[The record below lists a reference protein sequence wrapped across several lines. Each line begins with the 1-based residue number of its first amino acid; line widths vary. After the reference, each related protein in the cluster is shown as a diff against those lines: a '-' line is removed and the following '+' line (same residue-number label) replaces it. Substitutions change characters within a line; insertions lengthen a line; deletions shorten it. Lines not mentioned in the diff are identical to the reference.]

1 MQGFLRSLFFGVKKI
16 PKRFAPLV
24 EKGVLKEVLQSNKD
38 RYFLKEGFDI
48 GKIERVKNKAFF
60 ISLAKNYP
68 KDPLIKNLPPSFK
81 TDALILCQIE
91 YSKKR
96 PIAFFKA
103 ALFDAQDTMIA
114 YLAKEKNQI
123 VAIPFKEPFKKP
135 ISLKHSQRSLL
146 ALPRHCVVKIDLK
159 KREISEILGALED
172 PLIDE
177 NLSLSLFDRVKDFS
191 KDCLNLAQHYA
202 QLKASDFKDRI
213 NYSHIPFITI
223 DPKDAKD
230 FDDAIFYDQEKRVLF
245 VAVADVSEFV
255 PKHSS
260 LDKEA
265 RLRGFSVYFPNSV
278 YPMLP
283 LSLSQGACS
292 LKAFEKRLALV
303 HEIPLDNLKNAQL
316 SQGVIE
322 VRANCTYE
330 EINHF
335 LSAQQSS
342 LDKDLQQSLLGFL
355 EMALKLK
362 KERLKK
368 GFNFNSFENKLYL
381 NKEGRIEKIETQ
393 TESDAHTLIEEA
405 MLLANQSSAGLLDEH
420 FQNKGIYRTHKEP
433 SLEQQKRLYAK
444 LFDYEIVRPKNMGF
458 FPFLEHAL
466 KIAKEKSIE
475 REVSRLIIKSQNLAL
490 YSPMQ
495 ESHFGLGF
503 ASYTHFTSPIRRYSD
518 LALHRL
524 LKELLFH
531 QAKGCSY
538 LLEETPE
545 LCAELNA
552 LQKKA
557 ALIERDF
564 IKRKFARLALEFLE
578 KEFLGVVLEV
588 KDWVVVG
595 LKEWVGLK
603 VLVKTN
609 KVFKPLEK
617 VRVKITHADLIL
629 GQVRGEIIDKDQRA
643 CIVKIW
649 III

>member
-16 PKRFAPLV
+16 PKPFAPLMG
-24 EKGVLKEVLQSNKD
+24 KGVLKEVLELKKE
-38 RYFLKEGFDI
+38 RCILKEGFDI
-48 GKIERVKNKAFF
+48 GKIEWVKNKAFF
-60 ISLAKNYP
+60 ISLARNYP

-103 ALFDAQDTMIA
+103 TLLNENHTMIA
-114 YLAKEKNQI
+114 YLTKENNQI
-123 VAIPFKEPFKKP
+123 VAIPFKEPFKKAL
-135 ISLKHSQRSLL
+135 ILKHSQKSLL
-146 ALPRHCVVKIDLK
+146 ELPRHCVVKVDIK

-177 NLSLSLFDRVKDFS
+177 NLSLNLFDRVKDFS
-191 KDCLNLAQHYA
+191 KDCLDLAKRYT
-202 QLKASDFKDRI
+202 QLKASDFKDRVD
-213 NYSHIPFITI
+213 YSHIPFITI

-230 FDDAIFYDQEKRVLF
+230 FDDAIFYDQEKKVLF

-255 PKHSS
+255 PKYSS

-265 RLRGFSVYFPNSV
+265 RIRGFSVYFPNSV

-283 LSLSQGACS
+283 LSLSQGTCS

-303 HEIPLDNLKNAQL
+303 YEIPLDDLKNAQL
-316 SQGVIE
+316 FQGVIE
-322 VRANCTYE
+322 VRANCSYE

-335 LSAQQSS
+335 LSTQQSS
-342 LDKDLQQSLLGFL
+342 LSKDLQQSLLGFL

-368 GFNFNSFENKLYL
+368 GFNFNSFENKFYL
-381 NKEGRIEKIETQ
+381 NQEGRIEKIETQ
-393 TESDAHTLIEEA
+393 HESDAHTLIEEA
-405 MLLANQSSAGLLDEH
+405 MLLANQSSARLLDKH
-420 FQNKGIYRTHKEP
+420 FQNRGIYRTHKEP

-444 LFDYEIVRPKNMGF
+444 LFDYEIIRPKNMGF

-466 KIAKEKSIE
+466 KIAKEKNIE
-475 REVSRLIIKSQNLAL
+475 REVSRLMIKSQNLAL

-495 ESHFGLGF
+495 ENHFGLGF
-503 ASYTHFTSPIRRYSD
+503 ASYAHFTSPIRRYSD

-538 LLEETPE
+538 LLEEMPA
-545 LCAELNA
+545 LCSELNA
-552 LQKKA
+552 LQKKV

-564 IKRKFARLALEFLE
+564 IKRKFARLALEYLE
-578 KEFLGVVLEV
+578 KEFLGVVLEI
-588 KDWVVVG
+588 KDEVIVG

-609 KVFKPLEK
+609 KIFKPLEK
-617 VRVKITHADLIL
+617 VRVKITHAHLIL
-629 GQVRGEIIDKDQRA
+629 GQVRGEITERIKEH
-643 CIVKIW
+643 VS
-649 III
+649 

>member
-16 PKRFAPLV
+16 PKRFTPLI
-24 EKGVLKEVLQSNKD
+24 EKGVLKEAIEFKKE
-38 RYFLKEGFDI
+38 RYILKEGFDI
-48 GKIERVKNKAFF
+48 GKIEWVKNKAFL
-60 ISLAKNYP
+60 ISLARNYS

-91 YSKKR
+91 CSKKR

-103 ALFDAQDTMIA
+103 ALLNENHTIIA
-114 YLAKEKNQI
+114 YLAKENNQI
-123 VAIPFKEPFKKP
+123 VAIPFKEPFKKAL
-135 ISLKHSQRSLL
+135 ILKHSQKSLL
-146 ALPRHCVVKIDLK
+146 ELPRHCVVKVDLN
-159 KREISEILGALED
+159 KREISEVLGALED

-177 NLSLSLFDRVKDFS
+177 NLSLNLFDRVKEFS
-191 KDCLNLAQHYA
+191 KDCLDLATRYA
-202 QLKASDFKDRI
+202 QLKASDFKNRVD
-213 NYSHIPFITI
+213 YSHIPFITI

-230 FDDAIFYDQEKRVLF
+230 FDDAIFYNPEKRVLF

-255 PKHSS
+255 PKHSN

-292 LKAFEKRLALV
+292 LKALEKRLALV
-303 HEIPLDNLKNAQL
+303 HEIPLDDVKNARL
-316 SQGVIE
+316 FQGVIE

-335 LSAQQSS
+335 LSANQSA

-381 NKEGRIEKIETQ
+381 NQEGRIEKIETQ
-393 TESDAHTLIEEA
+393 QESDAHTLIEEA
-405 MLLANQSSAGLLDEH
+405 MLLANQSSARLLDKH
-420 FQNKGIYRTHKEP
+420 FHNRGIYRTHKEP

-444 LFDYEIVRPKNMGF
+444 LFDYEIMHPKGMGF

-466 KIAKEKSIE
+466 KIAQEKKLE
-475 REVSRLIIKSQNLAL
+475 REVSRLMIKSQNLAL

-545 LCAELNA
+545 LCSELNA
-552 LQKKA
+552 LQKKV

-564 IKRKFARLALEFLE
+564 VKRKFARLALEHLE

-588 KDWVVVG
+588 KDWVIVG
-595 LKEWVGLK
+595 LKEWAGLK
-603 VLVKTN
+603 VLVETN
-609 KVFKPLEK
+609 KIFKPLEK
-617 VRVKITHADLIL
+617 VRIKITHANLIL
-629 GQVRGEIIDKDQRA
+629 GQVRGEITERIKEH
-643 CIVKIW
+643 VS
-649 III
+649 

>member
-1 MQGFLRSLFFGVKKI
+1 M
-16 PKRFAPLV
+16 
-24 EKGVLKEVLQSNKD
+24 
-38 RYFLKEGFDI
+38 
-48 GKIERVKNKAFF
+48 
-60 ISLAKNYP
+60 
-68 KDPLIKNLPPSFK
+68 
-81 TDALILCQIE
+81 
-91 YSKKR
+91 
-96 PIAFFKA
+96 
-103 ALFDAQDTMIA
+103 
-114 YLAKEKNQI
+114 
-123 VAIPFKEPFKKP
+123 AIPFKEPFKKP
-135 ISLKHSQRSLL
+135 VSLKHSQRSLL

-159 KREISEILGALED
+159 KREISGILGALED

-191 KDCLNLAQHYA
+191 KDCLNLAQYYA

-213 NYSHIPFITI
+213 DYSHIPFITI

-255 PKHSS
+255 PKYSS

-265 RLRGFSVYFPNSV
+265 RIRGFSVYFPNSV

-303 HEIPLDNLKNAQL
+303 HEIPLDNLKNARL

-335 LSAQQSS
+335 LNANQSS

-355 EMALKLK
+355 EVALKLK

-368 GFNFNSFENKLYL
+368 GFNFNSLENKLYL
-381 NKEGRIEKIETQ
+381 NEEGRIEKIETEK
-393 TESDAHTLIEEA
+393 ESGAHTLIEEA
-405 MLLANQSSAGLLDEH
+405 MLLANQSSARLLDEH
-420 FQNKGIYRTHKEP
+420 FHNRGIYRTHKEP

-503 ASYTHFTSPIRRYSD
+503 ASYTHFTSPIRQYSD

-524 LKELLFH
+524 LKELLFY
-531 QAKGCSY
+531 QAKSCSY

-545 LCAELNA
+545 LCSELNA
-552 LQKKA
+552 LQKKT

-595 LKEWVGLK
+595 LKEFIGLK
-603 VLVKTN
+603 VLIKTN

-629 GQVRGEIIDKDQRA
+629 GQVRGEITERIKEH
-643 CIVKIW
+643 VS
-649 III
+649 

>member
-16 PKRFAPLV
+16 PKRFTPLI
-24 EKGVLKEVLQSNKD
+24 EKGVLKEAIEFKKE
-38 RYFLKEGFDI
+38 RYILKEGFDI
-48 GKIERVKNKAFF
+48 GKIEWVKNKAFL

-81 TDALILCQIE
+81 TDALILCEIE
-91 YSKKR
+91 YFKKR
-96 PIAFFKA
+96 PTAFFKA
-103 ALFDAQDTMIA
+103 ALLNEDHTIIA
-114 YLAKEKNQI
+114 YLAKENNQI
-123 VAIPFKEPFKKP
+123 VAIPFKEPFKKAL
-135 ISLKHSQRSLL
+135 ILKHSQKSLL
-146 ALPRHCVVKIDLK
+146 ELPRHCVVKVDTK
-159 KREISEILGALED
+159 KREISEVLGALED

-177 NLSLSLFDRVKDFS
+177 NLSLNLFDRVKEFS
-191 KDCLNLAQHYA
+191 KDCLDLATRYA
-202 QLKASDFKDRI
+202 QLKASDFKNRVD
-213 NYSHIPFITI
+213 YSHIPFITI

-230 FDDAIFYDQEKRVLF
+230 FDDAIFYNPEKRVLF

-255 PKHSS
+255 PKHSN

-292 LKAFEKRLALV
+292 LKALEKRLALV
-303 HEIPLDNLKNAQL
+303 YEIPLDDVKNAQL
-316 SQGVIE
+316 FQGVIE

-335 LSAQQSS
+335 LSANQSA

-381 NKEGRIEKIETQ
+381 NQEGRIEKIETQ
-393 TESDAHTLIEEA
+393 QESDAHTLIEEA
-405 MLLANQSSAGLLDEH
+405 MLLANQSSARLLDKH
-420 FQNKGIYRTHKEP
+420 FHNRGIYRTHKEP

-444 LFDYEIVRPKNMGF
+444 LFDYEIMRPKGMGF

-538 LLEETPE
+538 LLEEMPE
-545 LCAELNA
+545 LCSELNA
-552 LQKKA
+552 LQKKV

-564 IKRKFARLALEFLE
+564 VKRKFARLALEHLE
-578 KEFLGVVLEV
+578 KEFLGVVLEI
-588 KDWVVVG
+588 KDWVIVG
-595 LKEWVGLK
+595 LKEWAGLK
-603 VLVKTN
+603 VLVETN
-609 KVFKPLEK
+609 KIFKPLEK
-617 VRVKITHADLIL
+617 VRVRITHANLIL
-629 GQVRGEIIDKDQRA
+629 GQVRGEITERIKEH
-643 CIVKIW
+643 VS
-649 III
+649 

>member
-24 EKGVLKEVLQSNKD
+24 EKGVLKEALQSNKD

-48 GKIERVKNKAFF
+48 GKVEKVKDKAFF

-91 YSKKR
+91 CSKKR

-103 ALFDAQDTMIA
+103 ALLNADHTMIA
-114 YLAKEKNQI
+114 YLAKKNNQI

-135 ISLKHSQRSLL
+135 ISLKHSQKSLL
-146 ALPRHCVVKIDLK
+146 ELPRHCVVKIDPK

-265 RLRGFSVYFPNSV
+265 RVRGFSVYFPNSV

-303 HEIPLDNLKNAQL
+303 YEIPLDDLKNARL

-335 LSAQQSS
+335 LNANQSS

-355 EMALKLK
+355 EVALK
-362 KERLKK
+362 LKK

-381 NKEGRIEKIETQ
+381 NEEGRIEKIETE

-405 MLLANQSSAGLLDEH
+405 MLLANQSSARLLDEH
-420 FQNKGIYRTHKEP
+420 FHNRGIYRTHKEP

-444 LFDYEIVRPKNMGF
+444 LFDYEIMHPKNMGF

-466 KIAKEKSIE
+466 KTAKEKKLE

-545 LCAELNA
+545 LCSELNA

-564 IKRKFARLALEFLE
+564 IKRKFARLALELLE

-595 LKEWVGLK
+595 LKEFIGLK

-617 VRVKITHADLIL
+617 VRITITHADLIL
-629 GQVRGEIIDKDQRA
+629 GQVRGEITERIKGH
-643 CIVKIW
+643 VS
-649 III
+649 

>member
-1 MQGFLRSLFFGVKKI
+1 M
-16 PKRFAPLV
+16 
-24 EKGVLKEVLQSNKD
+24 
-38 RYFLKEGFDI
+38 
-48 GKIERVKNKAFF
+48 
-60 ISLAKNYP
+60 
-68 KDPLIKNLPPSFK
+68 
-81 TDALILCQIE
+81 
-91 YSKKR
+91 
-96 PIAFFKA
+96 
-103 ALFDAQDTMIA
+103 
-114 YLAKEKNQI
+114 
-123 VAIPFKEPFKKP
+123 
-135 ISLKHSQRSLL
+135 
-146 ALPRHCVVKIDLK
+146 
-159 KREISEILGALED
+159 
-172 PLIDE
+172 
-177 NLSLSLFDRVKDFS
+177 
-191 KDCLNLAQHYA
+191 
-202 QLKASDFKDRI
+202 
-213 NYSHIPFITI
+213 
-223 DPKDAKD
+223 
-230 FDDAIFYDQEKRVLF
+230 
-245 VAVADVSEFV
+245 SEFV
-255 PKHSS
+255 PKYSS

-265 RLRGFSVYFPNSV
+265 RIRGFSVYFPNSV

-303 HEIPLDNLKNAQL
+303 YEIPLDDLKNARL

-322 VRANCTYE
+322 VRANCAYE
-330 EINHF
+330 EINYF
-335 LSAQQSS
+335 LNTQQSS

-355 EMALKLK
+355 EAALKLK

-381 NKEGRIEKIETQ
+381 NKEGRIEKIETEK
-393 TESDAHTLIEEA
+393 ESDAHTLIEEA
-405 MLLANQSSAGLLDEH
+405 MLLANQSSARLLDEH
-420 FQNKGIYRTHKEP
+420 FHHRGIYRTHKEP

-466 KIAKEKSIE
+466 KIAKEKRLE

-545 LCAELNA
+545 LCSELNA
-552 LQKKA
+552 LQKKT

-564 IKRKFARLALEFLE
+564 IKRKFARLALEHVE

-595 LKEWVGLK
+595 LKEFIGLK
-603 VLVKTN
+603 VLIKTN

-617 VRVKITHADLIL
+617 VRIKITHADLIL
-629 GQVRGEIIDKDQRA
+629 GQVRGEITERIKEH
-643 CIVKIW
+643 VS
-649 III
+649 

>member
-16 PKRFAPLV
+16 PKPFAPLIR
-24 EKGVLKEVLQSNKD
+24 KGVLKETLELKKE
-38 RYFLKEGFDI
+38 RWILKEGFDI
-48 GKIERVKNKAFF
+48 GKIEWVKNKAFF
-60 ISLAKNYP
+60 ISLARNYP
-68 KDPLIKNLPPSFK
+68 KDPLIKNLPSSFK

-103 ALFDAQDTMIA
+103 ALLNESHTMIA
-114 YLAKEKNQI
+114 YLTKENNQI
-123 VAIPFKEPFKKP
+123 VAIPFKEPFKKAL
-135 ISLKHSQRSLL
+135 ILKHSQKSLL
-146 ALPRHCVVKIDLK
+146 ELPRHCVVKVDIK

-177 NLSLSLFDRVKDFS
+177 NLSLNLFDRVKDFS
-191 KDCLNLAQHYA
+191 KDCLGLAKRYA
-202 QLKASDFKDRI
+202 QLKASDFKCRVD
-213 NYSHIPFITI
+213 YSHIPFITI

-230 FDDAIFYDQEKRVLF
+230 FDDAIFYDQEKKVLF

-255 PKHSS
+255 PKYSS

-265 RLRGFSVYFPNSV
+265 RIRGFSVYFPNSV

-303 HEIPLDNLKNAQL
+303 YEIPLDDLKNVQL
-316 SQGVIE
+316 FQGVIE
-322 VRANCTYE
+322 VRANCSYE

-335 LSAQQSS
+335 LSTQQSS
-342 LDKDLQQSLLGFL
+342 LSKDLQQSLLGFL

-381 NKEGRIEKIETQ
+381 NQEGRIEKIETQ
-393 TESDAHTLIEEA
+393 QESDAHTLIEEA
-405 MLLANQSSAGLLDEH
+405 MLLANQSSARLLDKH
-420 FQNKGIYRTHKEP
+420 FQNRGIYRTHKEP

-444 LFDYEIVRPKNMGF
+444 LFDYEITRPKNMGF

-466 KIAKEKSIE
+466 KIAKEKNVE
-475 REVSRLIIKSQNLAL
+475 REVSRLMIKSQNLAL

-495 ESHFGLGF
+495 ENHFGLGF

-538 LLEETPE
+538 LLEEMPE
-545 LCAELNA
+545 LCSELNA
-552 LQKKA
+552 LQKKV

-564 IKRKFARLALEFLE
+564 IKRKFARLALEYLE
-578 KEFLGVVLEV
+578 KEFLGVVLET
-588 KDWVVVG
+588 KDEVIVG

-609 KVFKPLEK
+609 KIFKPLEK
-617 VRVKITHADLIL
+617 VRVKITHAHLIL
-629 GQVRGEIIDKDQRA
+629 GQVRGEITERIKEH
-643 CIVKIW
+643 VS
-649 III
+649 

>member
-16 PKRFAPLV
+16 PKRFTPLI
-24 EKGVLKEVLQSNKD
+24 EKGVLKEAVEFKKE
-38 RYFLKEGFDI
+38 RYILKEGFDI
-48 GKIERVKNKAFF
+48 GKIERVKNKAFL
-60 ISLAKNYP
+60 ISLARNYP

-81 TDALILCQIE
+81 TGALILCQIE
-91 YSKKR
+91 YFKKR
-96 PIAFFKA
+96 PTAFFKV
-103 ALFDAQDTMIA
+103 ALLNENHTIIA
-114 YLAKEKNQI
+114 YLAKENNQI
-123 VAIPFKEPFKKP
+123 VAIPFKEPFKKAL
-135 ISLKHSQRSLL
+135 ILKHSQKSLL
-146 ALPRHCVVKIDLK
+146 ELPRHCVVKVDLK
-159 KREISEILGALED
+159 KREISEVLGALED

-177 NLSLSLFDRVKDFS
+177 NLSLNLFDRVKEFS
-191 KDCLNLAQHYA
+191 KDCLDLAKRYA
-202 QLKASDFKDRI
+202 QLKASDFKNRVD
-213 NYSHIPFITI
+213 YSHIPFITI

-230 FDDAIFYDQEKRVLF
+230 FDDAIFYNPEKRVLF

-265 RLRGFSVYFPNSV
+265 RIRGFSVYFPNSV
-278 YPMLP
+278 YSMLP

-292 LKAFEKRLALV
+292 LKALEKRLALV
-303 HEIPLDNLKNAQL
+303 YEIPLDDLKNAQL
-316 SQGVIE
+316 FQGVIE

-335 LSAQQSS
+335 LSANQSA

-381 NKEGRIEKIETQ
+381 NQEGRIEKIETQ
-393 TESDAHTLIEEA
+393 QESDAHTLIEEA
-405 MLLANQSSAGLLDEH
+405 MLLANQSSARLLDKH
-420 FQNKGIYRTHKEP
+420 FHNRGIYRTHKEP

-466 KIAKEKSIE
+466 KIAQEKKLE

-545 LCAELNA
+545 LCSELNA
-552 LQKKA
+552 LQKKV

-564 IKRKFARLALEFLE
+564 IKRKFARLALEHLE
-578 KEFLGVVLEV
+578 KEFLGVVLEI
-588 KDWVVVG
+588 KDWVIVG
-595 LKEWVGLK
+595 LKEWAGLK
-603 VLVKTN
+603 VLVETN
-609 KVFKPLEK
+609 KIFKPLEK
-617 VRVKITHADLIL
+617 VRVKITHANLIL
-629 GQVRGEIIDKDQRA
+629 GQVRGEITERIKEH
-643 CIVKIW
+643 VS
-649 III
+649 